1 MGAEHSHIVVASP
14 LSWRTLHYGIH
25 YAATDVAVW
34 PHLAPLA
41 QWFTAHDALALKN
54 KLNQRTITNVLS
66 YHEFVAWLQNGKLV
80 QALHKTAMPERHDIM
95 TPPSPARAVSPPPPL
110 ASKLRG
116 MEDKDPMATRMLEL
130 YLEHVFLSVKGKGS
144 KLYAMEFLAAF
155 VLVSRAIWN
164 LEEKVRVL
172 MELFH
177 DPALSA
183 RHAAASS
190 TTTSFRGKHLAPGSY
205 DKRFRETDLAQLF
218 LCVMRGVAKVTVGV
232 GRVWDH
238 HGLSIATLA
247 RQFAATAMSDTLEAR
262 KLQATHAAPVS
273 PSKLAKAATSPK
285 QNGVGGSINS
295 SFVPEGIS
303 EPEFREFVVAKPVI
317 QRFLAL
323 FVAEELRNPFT
334 FSPLSSMCTGVAFPE
349 SYRSV
354 MDQQI
359 NLYHSLLKNY
369 VTFEGRDAK
378 RVLSATILIQ
388 STWRRR
394 RSRTLLQQHKEEHIQ
409 QRHASAA
416 TLQSYLRQ
424 FQFAKVLEQHADAE
438 REAFNGG
445 LFVAGSGAC
454 IPAPKAPVS
463 GSTNSNKPTSTREHP
478 GLSMLTSPLK
488 LIETFKFLNVRICSV
503 AASQTCALA
512 LSDNHKALFAWGR
525 CLPCVY
531 QRSSGAWGSQE
542 EDTDENDR
550 NSVCLFQM
558 TPTRLAHRFSDDE
571 QVVQLACGLRHALVL
586 TNSGMVYSWGFNDHG
601 QLGHGSAETL
611 DARTRG
617 KVSYATHFDERDGR
631 ESEFLASPTRLLYFQ
646 GSVAQHAEPISVQQ
660 ICCGDYYSMAL
671 SCDGD
676 VFTWGEA
683 SEGQLGHRDA
693 HPAFQVAFVDLH
705 MLNSAYTFL
714 SQPEPVLALSND
726 EIVQIGC
733 RKNHSVALTR
743 DGRVFE
749 WGNWG
754 KRCGRDM
761 EHAFVPIEKEY
772 VSGLRLR
779 QVSVGDHHIVAEG
792 SSVWMSLVAPVASSV
807 TPSAGQPE
815 TDDIN
820 GDTRLQQQQ
829 VQEDGFGVT
838 KSSFYLACAAYS
850 CSFDAIETYFA
861 GNSRS
866 WTCTIVEFDV
876 DDLEDEPVAVDAHRP
891 GEVDDQQEAM
901 SASQGKPD
909 PVSVHSVWTK
919 RVQQYTLSVE
929 QVGRFD
935 ARIQQLR
942 PLSYRQNVGYSYEKL
957 LNTWLFGHV
966 EDRFVVFPRGKPAGF
981 YVQFLLPFE
990 SISPSETEQ
999 RVEAEQVEGYVEPAV
1014 VEFQVCGSNTAAK
1027 TISKR
1032 GFAVHAFHPGMEDAK
1047 LTKIQRMKKK
1057 KASVVTDESSLFLLE
1072 FNESCLPSTTSLKG
1086 GHSNVDNLWEMDK
1099 DGGDEDD
1106 SQMDL
1111 SCLIVGEMQQRVLA
1125 AQESGVLAVL
1135 IVLDLFDVEP
1145 FELHFNDDSGVYIPV
1160 MMVNKYAL
1168 AVQDAWALESSS
1180 PRKRMAFHELVELMI
1195 APLEDCESSSTHRST
1210 MASSSR
1216 FVSRPMWTT
1225 RCFRRVDTLSS
1236 RVQCALDN
1244 GAAGVILVQDPES
1257 LEMDGE
1263 TRCEPSL
1270 HHSLP
1275 STRQIDENRLTDKLV
1290 AMISNEEGIR
1300 LRASSHMSLC
1310 QKYMPLL
1317 SKEGSNYELLAQVS
1331 IEIRLG
1337 GTTYAW
1343 GNGQN
1348 GRLGVG
1354 PLASDV
1360 FEDGYEA
1367 LTDTAYRFVDRPTPI
1382 VTLAGLEMTQLA
1394 CGTTHSLAVTRQG
1407 KVFTWGRGSRG
1418 ALAQVSSSR
1427 SSSRKKKRY
1436 KQSTRDV
1443 WIPRQVHGL
1452 RFENVV
1458 QVAANDACSLF
1469 LTEIVPPE
1477 LYHERRREIAQL
1489 KAVAKKSL
1497 L

>member
-1 MGAEHSHIVVASP
+1 MGAEHSRIVAKSP
-14 LSWRTLHYGIH
+14 LSWRTLQYGIH

-34 PHLAPLA
+34 PHLSPLA
-41 QWFTAHDALALKN
+41 QWFTARDALALKT
-54 KLNQRTITNVLS
+54 KLKQRTSTNLLS
-66 YHEFVAWLQNGKLV
+66 FDEFVAWLQNGKAPRV
-80 QALHKTAMPERHDIM
+80 LHKAAMPEHCDIM
-95 TPPSPARAVSPPPPL
+95 TPPNPTGAAGTPSPPPS

-116 MEDKDPMATRMLEL
+116 VKDKDPMATRVLEL
-130 YLEHVFLSVKGKGS
+130 HLEHVFHSLKGGNGS

-155 VLVSRAIWN
+155 VLVSRAIWSVD
-164 LEEKVRVL
+164 EKVRVL

-183 RHAAASS
+183 RHAATSLSS
-190 TTTSFRGKHLAPGSY
+190 NSFGSKHEAPGSY
-205 DKRFRETDLAQLF
+205 EKCFRETDLAQLF
-218 LCVMRGVAKVTVGV
+218 LCIMRGVAKVTVGI
-232 GRVWDH
+232 GRVWDY

-247 RQFAATAMSDTLEAR
+247 RQFAATAMNDALNAR
-262 KLQATHAAPVS
+262 KICAQQVAAVAS
-273 PSKLAKAATSPK
+273 EAPSRLAKAATSPK
-285 QNGVGGSINS
+285 RSAGGGGDPR
-295 SFVPEGIS
+295 FVPGGIS
-303 EPEFREFVVAKPVI
+303 EPEFLEFVVGKPVI

-334 FSPLSSMCTGVAFPE
+334 FSPLSSLCTGMALPE

-354 MDQQI
+354 VDQQTK
-359 NLYHSLLKNY
+359 LYHSLLQNY

-378 RVLSATILIQ
+378 RVLSAATLIQ

-394 RSRTLLQQHKEEHIQ
+394 RSRTLLEQHKKERIR

-445 LFVAGSGAC
+445 LFVTGSGAC
-454 IPAPKAPVS
+454 IPTPKASVS
-463 GSTNSNKPTSTREHP
+463 SKCKPSSTREHP
-478 GLSMLTSPLK
+478 GLTVLTSPLK
-488 LIETFKFLNVRICSV
+488 LIETFKLRNVRICFV

-512 LSDNHKALFAWGR
+512 LADDRKTLFAWGR

-531 QRSSGAWGSQE
+531 QNSGGVWGSQE
-542 EDTDENDR
+542 ELDTDGDSSSTAR
-550 NSVCLFQM
+550 LFQM

-586 TNSGMVYSWGFNDHG
+586 TDGGMVFSWGFNDHG

-611 DARTRG
+611 EARTGG
-617 KVSYATHFDERDGR
+617 KVSYAMHFTEHDGR

-646 GSVAQHAEPISVQQ
+646 GSAAQHADPIPIQH

-671 SCDGD
+671 SREGD

-683 SEGQLGHRDA
+683 SEGQLGHGDA

-714 SQPEPVLALSND
+714 PQPEPVLALSD
-726 EIVQIGC
+726 VEIVQIGC

-761 EHAFVPIEKEY
+761 EHAFVPIEKKHITD
-772 VSGLRLR
+772 LRLR
-779 QVSVGDHHIVAEG
+779 QLSVGDHHIVAEG
-792 SSVWMSLVAPVASSV
+792 SSVWMNLVAPVASSV
-807 TPSAGQPE
+807 SLSTAGQPE
-815 TDDIN
+815 TEDSG
-820 GDTRLQQQQ
+820 GDTSLQQQQ
-829 VQEDGFGVT
+829 QPEDGFGVA
-838 KSSFYLACAAYS
+838 KSGFYLACAAYS

-861 GNSRS
+861 GKDRS

-876 DDLEDEPVAVDAHRP
+876 DDLEDEPVAVDADRP
-891 GEVDDQQEAM
+891 GEVDDQQG
-901 SASQGKPD
+901 SVPTPQGQQQFN
-909 PVSVHSVWTK
+909 VSGVQSVWTK
-919 RVQQYTLSVE
+919 RVQQYALSVE

-942 PLSYRQNVGYSYEKL
+942 PLSYRHNVGYSYEKL

-981 YVQFLLPFE
+981 YVQFLLPLE

-999 RVEAEQVEGYVEPAV
+999 RVETELAEGYVAPAV
-1014 VEFQVCGSNTAAK
+1014 VEFRVCGSNTAAK
-1027 TISKR
+1027 TINKR

-1047 LTKIQRMKKK
+1047 LTRIQRMKKK
-1057 KASVVTDESSLFLLE
+1057 KASVVTDENSLFLLE
-1072 FNESCLPSTTSLKG
+1072 FNESCLPSTASLKG
-1086 GHSNVDNLWEMDK
+1086 GHSNVDRS
-1099 DGGDEDD
+1099 DGDVDD
-1106 SQMDL
+1106 NEMDL
-1111 SCLIVGEMQQRVLA
+1111 SALIVSEMHERVLT

-1135 IVLDLFDVEP
+1135 IVLDLLDVEP
-1145 FELHFNDDSGVYIPV
+1145 FELHFDDDSGVYVPV
-1160 MMVNKYAL
+1160 LMINKYAL
-1168 AVQDAWALESSS
+1168 AVQDSWTLKPSH
-1180 PRKRMAFHELVELMI
+1180 KCLAFHEVVELMV
-1195 APLEDCESSSTHRST
+1195 APLDDSEFPATHRSA
-1210 MASSSR
+1210 MASPR

-1225 RCFRRVDTLSS
+1225 RCFRRVDTLSG

-1263 TRCEPSL
+1263 TRGAPIF
-1270 HHSLP
+1270 HHSL
-1275 STRQIDENRLTDKLV
+1275 SVGRTDEKRLTDKLV
-1290 AMISNEEGIR
+1290 AMISHEEGAR

-1317 SKEGSNYELLAQVS
+1317 SKEGSNYELLAQTS
-1331 IEIRLG
+1331 FEIRPG

-1354 PLASDV
+1354 PSASDV

-1367 LTDTAYRFVDRPTPI
+1367 LTDTAYRFVDQPTPI
-1382 VTLAGLEMTQLA
+1382 VTLAGIEMRQLA
-1394 CGTTHSLAVTRQG
+1394 CGTTHSLAVSRQG
-1407 KVFTWGRGSRG
+1407 KVLTWGRGSRG
-1418 ALAQVSSSR
+1418 ALAQVSSST
-1427 SSSRKKKRY
+1427 STSRTKKRH
-1436 KQSTRDV
+1436 KQSARDV
-1443 WIPRQVHGL
+1443 WVPKQVHGL
-1452 RFENVV
+1452 RFENIV

-1469 LTEIVPPE
+1469 LTEIVSPE
-1477 LYHERRREIAQL
+1477 LYRERRREIAQL
-1489 KAVAKKSL
+1489 KAVARKSL